1 MHFPVCTVS
10 LYFLSCAQLHKTTYW
25 TRRDNVIPDTE
36 LSPQTN
42 RKADDLSTVPTEDS
56 DKATDV
62 TSVSIA
68 TISGSTDT
76 VTGDPMAEKK
86 HHFVDPNMLRDTGDQ
101 PSKRPCISYQ
111 FYITFCCA
119 V

>member
-1 MHFPVCTVS
+1 MHVPVYTVP

-25 TRRDNVIPDTE
+25 TRRDNVIQDTE
-36 LSPQTN
+36 LSPQSN
-42 RKADDLSTVPTEDS
+42 EKAGDLSTAPTEDS

-62 TSVSIA
+62 TSVTIA

-76 VTGDPMAEKK
+76 ATGEKK
-86 HHFVDPNMLRDTGDQ
+86 YHFVDPNMLRDTGDQ
-101 PSKRPCISYQ
+101 SSKRPCSSYQ